1 MARSRDKLHRREHG
15 ILAFSYRD
23 EHDVWREKYTGTRD
37 RVEARKF
44 RKAFLKGLHKAALP
58 TEMAGWTME
67 VAEKWWIEFRMPRI
81 SDTTFNSEKYRLR
94 DFRTFV
100 GNKLLCEI
108 TSGDLDR
115 YVNKR
120 LGEGAGAW
128 SINKE
133 IQVWSLILKKAKLWH
148 RLRDNYEPL
157 SARVSDIGR
166 VVSREE
172 LQNLAKVAQ
181 EHEMWE
187 AVFYGFVLAVNTG
200 LRGGEIKKLRIGAI
214 DVQRRCLVV
223 RRNSSKTDA
232 GARHVELNDDATK
245 AVLRLLSRACSL
257 GSQRPEHFLLPK
269 HLSRIKYG
277 PDAGKRGYDSTQH
290 QNCWR
295 KAWASLTEKANLK
308 GLRFHDLRHTFITH
322 MIERGAPVALI
333 QSLVGHV
340 NARMVRHY
348 THITTGAARNAVAL
362 LDAEPILEKIATKA
376 DVQLEFRFG

>member
-1 MARSRDKLHRREHG
+1 MEHQQ
-15 ILAFSYRD
+15 R
-23 EHDVWREKYTGTRD
+23 
-37 RVEARKF
+37 
-44 RKAFLKGLHKAALP
+44 
-58 TEMAGWTME
+58 
-67 VAEKWWIEFRMPRI
+67 
-81 SDTTFNSEKYRLR
+81 NS
-94 DFRTFV
+94 
-100 GNKLLCEI
+100 
-108 TSGDLDR
+108 
-115 YVNKR
+115 
-120 LGEGAGAW
+120 
-128 SINKE
+128 
-133 IQVWSLILKKAKLWH
+133 SLEPHLELWH
-148 RLRDNYEPL
+148 RLRDDYEPL

-187 AVFYGFVLAVNTG
+187 AIFYGFVLAVNTG

-214 DVQRRCLVV
+214 DIQRRCLVV

-232 GARHVELNDDATK
+232 GARHVELNDDATE

-257 GSQRPEHFLLPK
+257 GSQRSEHFLLPK

-277 PDAGKRGYDSTQH
+277 PDVGKRAYDPTQH

-308 GLRFHDLRHTFITH
+308 SLRFHDLRHTFITH

-340 NARMVRHY
+340 NARIASLHPHY
-348 THITTGAARNAVAL
+348 DWSGTQRCRVARC
-362 LDAEPILEKIATKA
+362 
-376 DVQLEFRFG
+376 